1 MAVRKKYD
9 RNVLGRGLDNIGTG
23 IGRGLDALI
32 DTADIETQG
41 SSNLNEIALNLIDPN
56 PNQPRRE
63 FDEGALEELAAS
75 IREIGLV
82 TPITLRQA
90 DNNRYQIIAG
100 ERRWRASQMAG
111 LKSVPAYI
119 RTVEDDSVME
129 MALVENIQRED
140 LNAIEIALA
149 YQHLA
154 ESTGMTQE
162 RISSRVGKSRTSVTN
177 YMRLL
182 KLPAQ
187 IQMALKN
194 KEIDMGHARTLLS
207 LESPSAQLKLFK
219 DIQRNGYS
227 VRKVEEIVQQMK
239 EGQPLQTA
247 KKGTSGSTNLP
258 LEYTILKDRLAE
270 LRRHQLPG
278 RDMGER
284 NARRHYGRH
293 VLQPAFRRH
302 RPCKTRRNGSP
313 RHPRLPCR
321 CAGNHY
327 AEELGRSRRMAQRRR
342 RMDWT
347 ERHTAYDRRL
357 GLHFRRRHSRP
368 QHRHLALHTPLCHG

>member
-9 RNVLGRGLDNIGTG
+9 RNVLGRGLDNISTSK
-23 IGRGLDALI
+23 GRGLDALI
-32 DTADIETQG
+32 DTTDVETQG
-41 SSNLNEIALNLIDPN
+41 SSNLNEISLQLIDPN

-63 FDEGALEELAAS
+63 FDEAALEELAAS

-194 KEIDMGHARTLLS
+194 KELDMGHARALLS

-219 DIQRNGYS
+219 EIQRNGYS
-227 VRKVEEIVQQMK
+227 VRKVEEIVQRMK
-239 EGQPLQTA
+239 DGQT
-247 KKGTSGSTNLP
+247 
-258 LEYTILKDRLAE
+258 
-270 LRRHQLPG
+270 
-278 RDMGER
+278 
-284 NARRHYGRH
+284 
-293 VLQPAFRRH
+293 
-302 RPCKTRRNGSP
+302 
-313 RHPRLPCR
+313 
-321 CAGNHY
+321 
-327 AEELGRSRRMAQRRR
+327 
-342 RMDWT
+342 
-347 ERHTAYDRRL
+347 
-357 GLHFRRRHSRP
+357 
-368 QHRHLALHTPLCHG
+368 